1 MAKVFTGEEENAARY
16 KNKEEMQLGWLVFV
30 GSEKTQ
36 DCGFVV
42 LVGVLE
48 GYTI

>member
-1 MAKVFTGEEENAARY
+1 MAKVFTGEEEHAARY
-16 KNKEEMQLGWLVFV
+16 KNKELVFV

-36 DCGFVV
+36 ECGFVV